1 MEQRAARQASQA
13 GLAVEAFIPGL
24 QTRGLDFL
32 TGNKKLERVLA
43 GRAAQLEEYLNT
55 DPKELF
61 HFHVCVC
68 ATTL

>member
-1 MEQRAARQASQA
+1 M
-13 GLAVEAFIPGL
+13 
-24 QTRGLDFL
+24 RGLDFL

-43 GRAAQLEEYLNT
+43 GRAAQLEEYLNA

-61 HFHVCVC
+61 HFHVGVC